1 MQKQINSDLED
12 VQLTNRVDTWLW
24 KLLRN
29 LNHQIFSRD
38 RQNHVIYLNKSKGDI
53 LNSSCIWKRDE
64 NTFSDTFLGIA

>member
-1 MQKQINSDLED
+1 MQKQINSDLEG

-53 LNSSCIWKRDE
+53 LNS
-64 NTFSDTFLGIA
+64 